1 MDLNEVIK
9 DLQEVRVKGRH
20 RFWYPFMRKYN
31 CKHVCELGVREGRNF
46 IRMIDHRPKLAV
58 AVDCWIDDG
67 VQARNDIGL
76 NQDRLDQQYESF
88 KALVGYKPYVKICRG
103 YTFDV
108 VKEFPDEYFD
118 FIYIDADHTY
128 EGCKRDIDDWY
139 LKLKHGGFLIGD
151 DYRRSANKLHIQF
164 GVIEA
169 VKDFTMEHHLPFF
182 MLPLW
187 NWGLVKP

>member
-1 MDLNEVIK
+1 MELNEMIK
-9 DLQEVRVKGRH
+9 DIQEVRVKGRH

-31 CKHVCELGVREGRNF
+31 CKRVCELGVREGRNF

-58 AVDCWIDDG
+58 AVDCWVDDG

-108 VKEFPDEYFD
+108 AKEFPDEYFD

-128 EGCKRDIDDWY
+128 EGCKRDINDWY
-139 LKLKHGGFLIGD
+139 PKLRHGGFLIGD
-151 DYRRSANKLHIQF
+151 DFRYSKNKLNIRF
-164 GVIEA
+164 GVIE
-169 VKDFTMEHHLPFF
+169 VVTEFSLVNHLSVFF
-182 MLPLW
+182 LPLH
-187 NWGLVKP
+187 NWGIVKP